1 MATKKRRKLK
11 NLNVEYVSFVDR
23 GANQKVFY
31 LTKELEEK
39 HNEPDFEFKVRLVC
53 SDKEDERK
61 VYGIVY
67 APDTVDAHG
76 DYTDEESLEKAAH
89 NYLMNYRKMDTQHNL
104 VDGAGEVVESY
115 IAPVDFS
122 INGEDVK
129 KGTWILVSKASEEV
143 WDKIK
148 KGEITAY
155 SLYGT
160 AEMEYERVGLLELI
174 GDFFGKSKDKKYT
187 HNLSNMEVIMDEEL
201 KKALEKINEISAR
214 VEKLEN
220 IEKLLEN
227 LPGIEDLSKSV
238 TSVIESIDSVKK
250 FTEGISQD
258 ELKKSFEDVIK
269 KLDGI
274 SESIANGVI
283 GKSADKSDE
292 NEESEPKQRML

>member
-67 APDTVDAHG
+67 APDVVDAHG

-89 NYLMNYRKMDTQHNL
+89 NYLVNYRKMDTQHNL
-104 VDGAGEVVESY
+104 VDGAGDVVESY

-129 KGTWILVSKASEEV
+129 KGTWVLVSKASEEV

-160 AEMEYERVGLLELI
+160 AEMEYERIGLLDLI
-174 GDFFGKSKDKKYT
+174 GDFFGKSKDKI
-187 HNLSNMEVIMDEEL
+187 HNLSNVEVIMDEEL
-201 KKALEKINEISAR
+201 KKALEKINDISVR

-220 IEKLLEN
+220 IEKLLGN
-227 LPGIEDLSKSV
+227 LPGIEELSKSI
-238 TSVIESIDSVKK
+238 TTINESIDGIKK

-258 ELKKSFEDVIK
+258 ELKKSYEDVIK

-274 SESIANGVI
+274 AESIANGVI
-283 GKSADKSDE
+283 GKSADKPDE